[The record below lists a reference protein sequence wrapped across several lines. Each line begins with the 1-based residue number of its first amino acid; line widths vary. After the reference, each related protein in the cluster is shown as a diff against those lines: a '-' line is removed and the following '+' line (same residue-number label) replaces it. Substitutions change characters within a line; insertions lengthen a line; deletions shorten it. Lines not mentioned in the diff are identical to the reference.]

1 MSRTESAP
9 AEFHLDAAGKR
20 VFIGLMVGM
29 FVASVSQT
37 IVGPAMPQIVAQLG
51 GMEHYSWIAT
61 AAMLV
66 SAVTV
71 PVVGKLSDLYGRRTF
86 YILGL
91 IVFMVGS
98 IICGLSVNFW
108 MLIVGRAVQGLGMGT
123 LMPLS
128 QTIIGDI
135 IPPRQRGKYQGI
147 MGSVFGFTSIAGPLA
162 GGAITDALNWRWLFF
177 VTLPFGAVALY
188 VIGRFLHLP
197 HTPRKAKID
206 YPGIATMTVAL
217 VCLLVATSFG
227 GSTFAWSSWQT
238 ITLYVVGVI
247 FLAIFLFIESRAEE
261 PVVPL
266 RLFRSSIFTLANIAS
281 FCVAIMMFGAII
293 YIPVY
298 AQGVLGVNAT
308 QSGLILTPLM
318 LGMILVGL
326 LVGLLITKTGH
337 YKGFVLAG
345 VTLMGVGYF
354 LITLLGADSSPLQ
367 LSLAIAV
374 LGIGLGACLQQ
385 YTLIVQNNAHRSDL
399 GIATAT
405 NQFFRNVGSTVGVAI
420 FGSIM
425 TASLPGAIAKHLP
438 PEYQG
443 QALPNVSAG
452 SVLDHNTL
460 TQLPPALAGAI
471 RNGLADALHT
481 TFLVALPIA
490 LVALVATIFI
500 KPLPLRDT
508 VNSGEEAGREMLD
521 TLGQTAPDPDAVPAL
536 GRDVPYT
543 RTKERLLGVQLLTLS
558 ERATEDHPL
567 LRRAVA
573 DLADGDVEEGR
584 TLLRRTARM
593 LLSEDED
600 VVTDQEK
607 YALEVA
613 AAGRRKGGVLSPQL
627 RADLA
632 TMSAQCEP
640 EKVLSEVEPTL
651 HERVD
656 GLDISGLHSV
666 NEELATAFLT
676 DLNQRVRER
685 TAKPS

>member
-1 MSRTESAP
+1 
-9 AEFHLDAAGKR
+9 
-20 VFIGLMVGM
+20 MVGM
-29 FVASVSQT
+29 FVAAVSQT

-71 PVVGKLSDLYGRRTF
+71 PIVGKLSDLYGRRVF
-86 YILGL
+86 YIMGL

-108 MLIVGRAVQGLGMGT
+108 MLIVGRAVQGFGMGT

-147 MGSVFGFTSIAGPLA
+147 MGTIFGFTSIAGPLA

-177 VTLPFGAVALY
+177 VGLPFGAVALY
-188 VIGRFLHLP
+188 VIGRFLHLE
-197 HTPRKAKID
+197 HTPRHAKID
-206 YPGIATMTVAL
+206 YAGIVTMTISL

-227 GSTFAWSSWQT
+227 GTTFAWSSWQI
-238 ITLYVVGVI
+238 ITLYVVGVV
-247 FLAIFLFIESRAEE
+247 FLALFLFIETRAEE

-281 FCVAIMMFGAII
+281 FCVAVLMFGAII

-318 LGMILVGL
+318 LGNIVVGL
-326 LVGLLITKTGH
+326 LVGLLITKTGR

-345 VTLMGVGYF
+345 VALMGVGYF
-354 LITLLGADSSPLQ
+354 LITLLGADSGPLQ
-367 LSLAIAV
+367 LGLAIAV
-374 LGIGLGACLQQ
+374 LGIGLGACMQQ
-385 YTLIVQNNAHRSDL
+385 YTLIVQNNAHRADL

-405 NQFFRNVGSTVGVAI
+405 NQFFRNVGSTVGVAV

-425 TASLPGAIAKHLP
+425 TASLPGAIARHLP
-438 PEYQG
+438 PEVQG
-443 QALPNVSAG
+443 QELPSIDAG
-452 SVLDHNTL
+452 SVLDPSTL
-460 TQLPPALAGAI
+460 AGLPPALETAI
-471 RNGLADALHT
+471 RTGLADALHT
-481 TFLVALPIA
+481 TFLTALPIA
-490 LVALVATIFI
+490 AVALVATFFI
-500 KPLPLRDT
+500 KAVPLRET
-508 VNSGEEAGREMLD
+508 ISTGEEAGREMLD
-521 TLGQTAPDPDAVPAL
+521 SMGQTPPNLDVIPAL
-536 GRDVPYT
+536 GRDVPHS

-558 ERATEDHPL
+558 ERATDEHPL

-573 DLADGDVEEGR
+573 DLADGDFEKGR

-593 LLSEDED
+593 LLSEDEE
-600 VVTDQEK
+600 VVTDHEK

-613 AAGRRKGGVLSPQL
+613 ATGRRKGGVLSLEL
-627 RADLA
+627 RTQLA
-632 TMSAQCEP
+632 TLSAQCEP
-640 EKVLSEVEPTL
+640 EQVLAEVEPTL
-651 HERVD
+651 HDRVD
-656 GLDISGLHSV
+656 GLDISGLTSV
-666 NEELATAFLT
+666 NEELSTAFLT
-676 DLNQRVRER
+676 DLNQRVR
-685 TAKPS
+685 AKSAREPS